1 MSDDIDDIDEND
13 VADDELGEPG
23 DDDLEPDDAELEDDW
38 DDEAGGDDFDDDD
51 DDDADGADDDEKDD
65 AAGDGDGDGDG
76 GGEDRAEALD
86 ELEAEELDMLTDD
99 EESETLIVDE
109 AQELRAIRR
118 AEIAL
123 EGEGAGERAE
133 DEFVCQSCYLVLKT
147 SQLANRRKMLC
158 RDCAA

>member
-65 AAGDGDGDGDG
+65 AAGDGD
-76 GGEDRAEALD
+76 GEDRAEALD

>member
-1 MSDDIDDIDEND
+1 MSDNDVDEND
-13 VADDELGEPG
+13 LNEEELDGELDE
-23 DDDLEPDDAELEDDW
+23 DLEPDESELDEEW
-38 DDEAGGDDFDDDD
+38 DDDFDSEADLDEDFDDEDDD
-51 DDDADGADDDEKDD
+51 EDGDDDGDEVDDADDDEDD
-65 AAGDGDGDGDG
+65 
-76 GGEDRAEALD
+76 EDREEALD

-123 EGEGAGERAE
+123 EGEGAGERTE
-133 DEFVCQSCYLVLKT
+133 GEFVCQSCYLVLKT